1 MHAGADGSGSAE
13 RIATR
18 ELLARQIRRRLEQ
31 RQRVAGSGVVEPFDD
46 LRRDR
51 PAAQQLRG
59 LRPVEAFDGQR
70 LDAGEV
76 QPMALDR
83 PQRQHQRDRL
93 ALQPPRGEQQR
104 IRGRVVEPVRV
115 IDQRRTGR
123 SAAAADSSPSA
134 AACTTSRSAGTG
146 GPSASA
152 PSSARAWT
160 AGSSRG
166 GPAPAAAA
174 TASAANG
181 RSASASAPVTVSSR
195 AGALAH
201 VLEQRRLADPR
212 LADQRE
218 RTAVRR
224 QPIQPFALLRATD
237 EFRQGASHTNFA
249 SSVRERTPSLRKIRD
264 RCTSIVFGLTKS
276 AEATSRF
283 VAPRATA
290 SATSSSCG
298 VSSRVGA

>member
-1 MHAGADGSGSAE
+1 MNSSASADASSSQCASSTSA
-13 RIATR
+13 
-18 ELLARQIRRRLEQ
+18 
-31 RQRVAGSGVVEPFDD
+31 V
-46 LRRDR
+46 
-51 PAAQQLRG
+51 
-59 LRPVEAFDGQR
+59 
-70 LDAGEV
+70 
-76 QPMALDR
+76 
-83 PQRQHQRDRL
+83 
-93 ALQPPRGEQQR
+93 
-104 IRGRVVEPVRV
+104 
-115 IDQRRTGR
+115 TGR
-123 SAAAADSSPSA
+123 SAAATDSSPSA

-160 AGSSRG
+160 ARQLG
-166 GPAPAAAA
+166 AAVQHRPQQRQERRERQIRLRLGA
-174 TASAANG
+174 G
-181 RSASASAPVTVSSR
+181 DRQQP

-218 RTAVRR
+218 RTAVRH